1 MVPCDSPVKTG
12 AGVCLDLLKKYS
24 APAPMAIRR
33 RISPKE
39 FSEVD
44 DAPDPDSVSVVLAVL
59 SVAPKSIWP
68 IHVPARPPAIPA
80 RSGLRCHHDGDVAG
94 DGCPIGLLAAVGGGA
109 VDGLAVVDCSMGLA
123 PLF

>member
-1 MVPCDSPVKTG
+1 M
-12 AGVCLDLLKKYS
+12 
-24 APAPMAIRR
+24 
-33 RISPKE
+33 SPKE
-39 FSEVD
+39 FPEVD
-44 DAPDPDSVSVVLAVL
+44 VVPDPDSVSVVLAVL

-80 RSGLRCHHDGDVAG
+80 SKGLRCHHDGDVAG
-94 DGCPIGLLAAVGGGA
+94 AGWPIGLLAGVGGGV